1 MHRIVEGRRGLIIG
15 LVVGAIV
22 ASAGTAGA
30 SALITGKQIKD
41 GSITKK
47 DLSRAVRAELAKAG
61 APGPTGPQGPQGSKG
76 DPGPSTGPASGDL
89 TGQFPAPSLGN
100 GVVNAAKFGTIQMV
114 TNEQVLPT
122 AQSTQLG
129 VQCPD
134 GAKLISGGGISGLL
148 GVPISGSAPG
158 NSRAWQVIVRN
169 DSGVSA
175 PVKVWALCLV
185 P

>member
-1 MHRIVEGRRGLIIG
+1 MHRIVEGRRGL
-15 LVVGAIV
+15 VVGLILGAVV

-30 SALITGKQIKD
+30 SALITGTQIKD

-61 APGPTGPQGPQGSKG
+61 PRGSTGPTGPQGPQGA
-76 DPGPSTGPASGDL
+76 PGPSTGPASGDL
-89 TGQFPAPSLGN
+89 TGQYPAPSLGN
-100 GVVNAAKFGTIQMV
+100 GVVDAATLGNIQMV
-114 TNEQVLPT
+114 TNEQALPT
-122 AQSTQLG
+122 AQSTQLS
-129 VQCPD
+129 VSCPE
-134 GAKLISGGGISGLL
+134 GSRLISGGGISGLL

-158 NSRAWQVIVRN
+158 NATAWQVVVRN

-175 PVKVWALCLV
+175 PVKVWALCLL